1 MSWPNLRRTL
11 LVVLL
16 VLSWVLSTALPALS
30 ITKAERDAACADSA
44 AAQKRL
50 DKARD
55 DANAAEDR
63 YDQINQE
70 LEDASLRVYQFRDL
84 IDEKSGLIEAIQQ
97 QVADR
102 AVELYMNGGSS
113 STGIILFAPSLGAA
127 LTGQEFLSSVTKE
140 DVANIDQLDSLKRE
154 MGRIR
159 QDWETEQQRLTELS
173 GQAEQIAQ
181 EMTAIMDEASTAA
194 SELSAECRKA
204 DLQYRQEQAVAA
216 ALAAARRGGAA
227 GGLPASATPGMICP
241 MDPAVLHFRDTW
253 GAPRSGGRT
262 HKGTDIFAPMGQPE
276 YAVYAGTVRVYTNT
290 LGGKSIWL
298 YTDMGVDFYYAHLSG
313 WPADL
318 KTGDH
323 VTQGRI
329 VGYNGNSGNAYGG
342 APHLHFQMH
351 PGGGSPVNPYP
362 TLKRVCG

>member
-16 VLSWVLSTALPALS
+16 VFSWVLSTALPALS
-30 ITKAERDAACADSA
+30 ITKAARDAACSDSS

-50 DKARD
+50 DKARN

-63 YDQINQE
+63 YDEINQE
-70 LEDASLRVYQFRDL
+70 LESASLRVYQFRDL
-84 IDEKSGLIEAIQQ
+84 IDEKAGLIDDAQQ

-113 STGIILFAPSLGAA
+113 STGILLFAPSLEAA

-140 DVANIDQLDSLKRE
+140 DVATIDQLDSLKRE
-154 MGRIR
+154 MERIR
-159 QDWETEQQRLTELS
+159 QDWEVEQGRLTEL
-173 GQAEQIAQ
+173 GTEAEQVAQ
-181 EMTAIMDEASTAA
+181 DMTAIMEEASAAA
-194 SELSAECRKA
+194 SELSAKCRAA
-204 DLQYRQEQAVAA
+204 DLKYRQEQAAAA
-216 ALAAARRGGAA
+216 ALAAARRSGAA
-227 GGLPASATPGMICP
+227 GGLPASATQGMICP
-241 MDPAVLHFRDTW
+241 MDPAVVHFRDTW

-276 YAVYAGTVRVYTNT
+276 YAVFAGTVRVYTNR

-298 YTDMGVDFYYAHLSG
+298 HTNMGVDFYYAHLSAWASG
-313 WPADL
+313 L

-323 VTQGRI
+323 VTQRQI